1 MAWSRVASAHLPVPP
16 DAVWSVLSDLTRWP
30 EWEPSIGRVRIDGP
44 LTKGATGAYSPTA
57 AWVRRVHQRTAP
69 PLEVTAVE
77 AGRRLEITQ
86 PNPVGAMRVG
96 WVIDPEDG
104 GTRLTQ
110 TLEATG
116 ALRPAIVL
124 AVADGLDRGFTDAA
138 VRLGRLAG
146 AEPDTTLPRVVIAGG
161 SGSLGRLLGARL
173 FSRGHDV
180 RIITRRRDPHLPFDQ
195 VLWDGRTV
203 GDWADSLRSEHE
215 AGVALVNLAGKL
227 VDVRPTEA
235 NVIELLR
242 SRVDSTR
249 ALVEASR
256 ALDRPLVAWLQ
267 ASTTAIWSDAGEQR
281 VTETTPLPNPGLPQ
295 MTGVAWPWETA
306 TRGANA
312 DRLVLLRTSIVLDR
326 HAPALQILARLTR
339 AGLGG
344 RVGPGRQWFSWIH
357 HEDWQR
363 VAGASLG
370 LDPEVSIP
378 DGPLVAAAPHPLRN
392 ADLMAAMRRHLH
404 RPAAPPTP
412 SQLLQVGGARG
423 GRLHLHPPGHRLGA
437 GGDLRLTAGRP
448 NRREAV
454 RSPPGLRHGR

>member
-1 MAWSRVASAHLPVPP
+1 MSWARSASAHLPVEPE
-16 DAVWSVLSDLTRWP
+16 AAWQVLSDLARWP
-30 EWEPSIGRVRIDGP
+30 EWEPSIGTARIDGP
-44 LTKGATGAYSPTA
+44 LTKGATGAYSPA
-57 AWVRRVHQRTAP
+57 APWVRRVHEVTAP
-69 PLEVTAVE
+69 PVQVTGHE

-86 PNPVGAMRVG
+86 PNPTGFMRVG
-96 WVIDPEDG
+96 WTLEPEDA

-110 TLEATG
+110 SLEATG
-116 ALRPAIVL
+116 ALGPVIA
-124 AVADGLDRGFTDAA
+124 ATVASGLDRGFSDAA
-138 VRLGRLAG
+138 VRLARLAG
-146 AEPDTTLPRVVIAGG
+146 AEADPSLPRIVIAGG

-180 RIITRRRDPHLPFDQ
+180 RVITRRHDPDLPFDQ

-203 GDWADSLRSEHE
+203 GDWADALRSEHE

-235 NVIELLR
+235 NVIDLQR

-256 ALDRPLVAWLQ
+256 GLDRPLVAWLQ

-281 VTETTPLPNPGLPQ
+281 VTESTPLPSPGLPQ
-295 MTGVAWPWETA
+295 MTGVAGPWETA
-306 TRGANA
+306 SQGANA
-312 DRLVLLRTSIVLDR
+312 DHLVLLRTSIVLDR

-344 RVGPGRQWFSWIH
+344 RVGSGRQWFSWIH

-363 VAGASLG
+363 VALAALG

-378 DGPLVAAAPHPLRN
+378 EGPVVAAAPHPLRN
-392 ADLMAAMRRHLH
+392 ADLMAALRRHLH

-412 SQLLQVGGARG
+412 APLLQVGAI
-423 GRLHLHPPGHRLGA
+423 
-437 GGDLRLTAGRP
+437 
-448 NRREAV
+448 
-454 RSPPGLRHGR
+454 GLRSDPALALTGRHCTSEVLEEAGFTFVHPDIDSALTEIYG